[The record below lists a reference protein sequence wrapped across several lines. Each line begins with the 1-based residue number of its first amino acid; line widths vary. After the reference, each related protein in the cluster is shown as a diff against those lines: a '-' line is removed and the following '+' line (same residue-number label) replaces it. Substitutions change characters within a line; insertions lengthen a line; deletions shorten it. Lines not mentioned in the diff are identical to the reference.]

1 MINNKVDISK
11 ETNDNEPKYRRIESE
26 NNIASLNSDLAQAE
40 WQDVFS
46 ENNIN
51 HAYDKFL
58 HKLLFYYDKNIP
70 LVKTKTKERVK
81 NPWITKGILRSI
93 HIRNRLFKL
102 TKTNPSVININK
114 YKRYRNK
121 LTSVIRLARK
131 TYYSNELNKNK
142 NNTNSVWKLINTLI
156 GKNSKTDN
164 TDTFCHNDIQFTNPT
179 EVCNTFNDYFTNIG
193 PNLAEQINT
202 NNGHFTQYLSTPSE
216 KSLFF
221 NPTNVHEILDIV
233 KSLNSSRSSGF
244 DGISV
249 CLLKKII
256 HNIVDPLSHI
266 FNLSLS
272 TGICPNSLKI
282 AKIIPIFKKD
292 DPSQISN
299 YRPISL
305 LPGISKVLE
314 KIIYKRLYMFL
325 INNKI
330 LIPNQYGFRKNHSTD
345 YALINLCDKI
355 VNALSN
361 KEHMIGIFLDLSKAF
376 DTINHQI
383 LLYKLK
389 TYGIRGIAY
398 SWFEN
403 YLSNRSQY
411 VAFKSHESMRLDIKC
426 GVPQGSILGPLLFL
440 IYIND
445 IIHSSPLL
453 TYILFADDTNL
464 FYSHKNLNTLTTTLN
479 CEVDKVSKWF
489 KCNKLSLNINKTCC
503 IYFSHNRSHNAPIHD
518 PILIDG
524 SPLSFKD
531 STKFLGVTIDS
542 HLSWDNHIHNICNS
556 VSRATGI
563 LYKLR
568 YLLDD
573 KTLFMLYNALIL
585 PHLNYCNIVWGNSAT
600 TKLNSILLL
609 QKRAIRV
616 CTRSGYLAE
625 TEPLFRCLKTLKIF
639 DINLYQTAFFMHKYN
654 LKLLPSA
661 FQNLFH
667 RNTDVHTYPTRHS
680 RDFHLNNPK
689 ILLAHKSIRHNG
701 PDIWNALHT
710 VIKECKSLLSF
721 KVLMKNNLL
730 LKYAEKSR

>member
-46 ENNIN
+46 ENNVN

-70 LVKTKTKERVK
+70 LVKTKTKKRVK

-131 TYYSNELNKNK
+131 TYYSNEMNKNK

-216 KSLFF
+216 KSLIF
-221 NPTNVHEILDIV
+221 NPTNVNEILDIV

-282 AKIIPIFKKD
+282 AKIIQIFKKD

-361 KEHMIGIFLDLSKAF
+361 KEHMIGIFLDLGKAF

-389 TYGIRGIAY
+389 TYGIRGNAY

-411 VAFKSHESMRLDIKC
+411 VAFKSHESMRLDKAR
-426 GVPQGSILGPLLFL
+426 SWGP
-440 IYIND
+440 
-445 IIHSSPLL
+445 
-453 TYILFADDTNL
+453 
-464 FYSHKNLNTLTTTLN
+464 
-479 CEVDKVSKWF
+479 C
-489 KCNKLSLNINKTCC
+489 
-503 IYFSHNRSHNAPIHD
+503 
-518 PILIDG
+518 
-524 SPLSFKD
+524 
-531 STKFLGVTIDS
+531 
-542 HLSWDNHIHNICNS
+542 
-556 VSRATGI
+556 
-563 LYKLR
+563 
-568 YLLDD
+568 
-573 KTLFMLYNALIL
+573 
-585 PHLNYCNIVWGNSAT
+585 
-600 TKLNSILLL
+600 
-609 QKRAIRV
+609 
-616 CTRSGYLAE
+616 
-625 TEPLFRCLKTLKIF
+625 
-639 DINLYQTAFFMHKYN
+639 FF
-654 LKLLPSA
+654 
-661 FQNLFH
+661 
-667 RNTDVHTYPTRHS
+667 
-680 RDFHLNNPK
+680 
-689 ILLAHKSIRHNG
+689 
-701 PDIWNALHT
+701 
-710 VIKECKSLLSF
+710 
-721 KVLMKNNLL
+721 
-730 LKYAEKSR
+730 